1 MAVSSQRQLGSL
13 FRSHNGPTLFAMIR
27 RSIASAFLSITLAG
41 ASPPPE
47 QPLVLAFGDSLTAGY
62 GLDQGLGFAP
72 QLQATLRR
80 HGIAATVIDG
90 GVSGDTTEAGKARL
104 GWTLDGLERKPDLVI
119 LELGA
124 NDMLRGLD
132 PKLAEANLDEMLA
145 ELKRRQITVLL
156 AGMRAAPNLDP
167 AYISRFDAIYSPLAR
182 KHGADLYPFFL
193 EGVAAQQGLV
203 QADGMHPTFE
213 GVKIIVTGI
222 TPGVKQVLGRS

>member
-1 MAVSSQRQLGSL
+1 L
-13 FRSHNGPTLFAMIR
+13 FRSHNGPTFRIMIR
-27 RSIASAFLSITLAG
+27 RSIATALLSISLLG
-41 ASPPPE
+41 ASPPVP
-47 QPLVLAFGDSLTAGY
+47 QPLVLAFGDSLTAGF

-90 GVSGDTTEAGKARL
+90 GVSGDTSEAGKARL

-132 PKLAEANLDEMLA
+132 PELTAKNLDAMLA
-145 ELKRRQITVLL
+145 ELKRRDIPVLL

-167 AYISRFDAIYSPLAR
+167 AYVIRFDSIYPELAR
-182 KHGADLYPFFL
+182 RYGVAAYPFFL
-193 EGVAAQQGLV
+193 DGVAAEKGMQ
-203 QADGMHPTFE
+203 QADGMHPTFA
-213 GVKIIVTGI
+213 GVKRIVTGM
-222 TPGVKQVLGRS
+222 TPAVKQALGRS